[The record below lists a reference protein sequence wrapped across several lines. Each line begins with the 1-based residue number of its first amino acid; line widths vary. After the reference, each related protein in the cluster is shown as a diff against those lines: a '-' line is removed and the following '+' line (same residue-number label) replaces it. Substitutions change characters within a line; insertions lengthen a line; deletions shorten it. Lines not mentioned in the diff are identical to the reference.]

1 MSNIGERLEEARKRQ
16 GISVR
21 EAAEATKVRSDFL
34 LNYENNNYDF
44 DLPEVYRRGFLKVYA
59 RYLKLDIEKIMTD
72 YNAVMLGNSKLNKR
86 ENKEFFGRM
95 DLPEQT
101 KPIGGADSEPPF
113 GEHTTAKRLPAAGP
127 APMAGAPAETI
138 ETQSDA
144 SLYWKIGL
152 IFVGGFIIVG
162 LFAMLIQAFAGSGD
176 DAAEEASGEAA
187 VVAEGNTSDSSG
199 ETDLGVGSG
208 EFKIIANDDV
218 LNVMVRQ
225 DIDREKLFGRSM
237 NAGEEVIISRQGPVR
252 VVSSDIDKI
261 TIELNGQKIT
271 SPSQGIGQIKLGLEG
286 AEN

>member
-1 MSNIGERLEEARKRQ
+1 MPNIGERLEEARKRQ

-44 DLPEVYRRGFLKVYA
+44 DLPEVYRSGFLKVYA
-59 RYLKLDIEKIMTD
+59 RYLKLDVEKIMTD

-113 GEHTTAKRLPAAGP
+113 GEHTTAKRAAAAS
-127 APMAGAPAETI
+127 APMTGAPAESI
-138 ETQSDA
+138 DTQSDA
-144 SLYWKIGL
+144 TLYWKIGL
-152 IFVGGFIIVG
+152 IFVGGFIVVA
-162 LFAMLIQAFAGSGD
+162 LVALLIQAIAGGD
-176 DAAEEASGEAA
+176 DAADEIVGDPATVVQGDALPDTSGGA
-187 VVAEGNTSDSSG
+187 
-199 ETDLGVGSG
+199 DLGVGTG
-208 EFKIIANDDV
+208 DFKIIANDDV

-237 NAGEEVIISRQGPVR
+237 SAGEEIIISRQGPVR

-271 SPSQGIGQIKLGLEG
+271 SPSQGIGQIKLGLDG